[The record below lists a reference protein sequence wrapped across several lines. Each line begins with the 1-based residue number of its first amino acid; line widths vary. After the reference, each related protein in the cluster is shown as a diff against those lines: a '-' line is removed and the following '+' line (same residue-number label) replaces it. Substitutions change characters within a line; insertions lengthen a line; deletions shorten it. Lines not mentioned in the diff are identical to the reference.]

1 MIKLS
6 HKHQFLLC
14 FFLVTFCF
22 FSYSSFAKSINYQ
35 QLSNN
40 NKSNLKTEIIREKS
54 FQKILNGASL
64 GSEFRILVKLS
75 KQTYLRT
82 LKNYG
87 KDIHEFNVYP
97 GIAITLSKAEIMN
110 QIQNNVF
117 TEIWRNSE
125 ITTLSND
132 QQVESL
138 NLTQNTLD
146 FNEKVET
153 SDLWNKGIY
162 GSDITVAILDTGI
175 DLDNPALNRTMEN
188 EVRIIGA
195 WNFVQHTFDVDDDNG
210 HGTEIAGIIGS
221 SGLHGYMQGVAPN
234 CKFLIGKILSNTASG
249 TVENLIQGIDWAIE
263 NEADVINLSVG
274 KPVNDKMS
282 PEVEAVNNAVKQGI
296 IVCVGVGNSRK
307 TIEFGYNDFYTV
319 LSPGIATQAITVGA
333 TDNNNILYEH
343 SSAGPVAV
351 NYNSTTSRTMFDT
364 ISEDDSWL
372 KPDVLAPG
380 VKLNTTSYNGKKT
393 TIVTGTSY
401 ATAVV
406 SGVCSLLLQVYYE
419 AHPSMIKNAILE
431 TSQSLNLN
439 LVTPLNESMSYSV
452 SAQYQGAGLVNVS
465 SALEYLLNPS
475 TITFQPSR
483 IPYTQYYYFLNSEKT
498 LTFQLYINKKID
510 DFSIEIANNIV
521 DLVTISNLPTSFNI
535 GQYDLKMKLTTEDAY
550 QTRYRSYISVVADG
564 EEFRYNIEF
573 HVISAKGRIL
583 LDCGV
588 TGDEKYYSLFG
599 SLKDIIEL
607 SRAAGLIP
615 EIQTKDGLLE
625 PISTKNLN
633 DYEVISLINYNNSIY
648 QTSSD
653 EDLSALSDYLLPD
666 GNFYGGTLLL
676 LPSATSDLNSIN
688 TLLSPVNISYEMLL
702 ENSIIFDLS
711 GSSDILSTHPNQIN
725 ELFIPSPFNIST
737 ENELYLSLNNS
748 FVYADFRLDNGSLLI
763 AANNI
768 DMFLNTPYLYSSETS
783 EYDELFLSS
792 GFGSNN
798 EMLGNLLYAS
808 SVRSLLF
815 DYEINKIE
823 VKYDE
828 PIQIEINVYNQY
840 KTIKNWDFY
849 LTLET
854 KDEILTRYY
863 DFEDFSNGTYSFSF
877 KLSDLKAS
885 PGEYILRIR
894 SLSGTESWTINFLAK
909 VSWGPLIIG
918 FSLVI
923 STTFLLLYRRVRIKK

>member
-439 LVTPLNESMSYSV
+439 LITPLDESMSYSV

-483 IPYTQYYYFLNSEKT
+483 IPYTQYYYFLNSEKI

-510 DFSIEIANNIV
+510 DLSIEIANNIV

-550 QTRYRSYISVVADG
+550 QTRYRSYISVIADG

-823 VKYDE
+823 VKYDD

-840 KTIKNWDFY
+840 KTIKN
-849 LTLET
+849 
-854 KDEILTRYY
+854 
-863 DFEDFSNGTYSFSF
+863 
-877 KLSDLKAS
+877 
-885 PGEYILRIR
+885 
-894 SLSGTESWTINFLAK
+894 
-909 VSWGPLIIG
+909 
-918 FSLVI
+918 
-923 STTFLLLYRRVRIKK
+923 